1 MRDRTKQRATLTRLP
16 PSGVPGELRG
26 LEYLHKHYGRLPWA
40 DVMAPAIR
48 VARHGF
54 RVTEDLVNYMAA
66 ATAGSVDFLTTD
78 PTWAIDFAPNGT
90 RLALNDTMTRKRYA
104 DTLEAVALKGV
115 DAFYTGAIAN
125 ATITALRKA
134 NGTMTLEDLRNYT
147 VALRKP
153 AQIEYR
159 GFKLTSGS
167 APSSGGVALSVMKTV
182 EGYERFG
189 DPALVNL
196 STHRL
201 DEAIRF
207 GYGEVGIRLL
217 VSFLLFL
224 SPFFFSFLLLFF
236 SPWTEA
242 E

>member
-1 MRDRTKQRATLTRLP
+1 
-16 PSGVPGELRG
+16 
-26 LEYLHKHYGRLPWA
+26 
-40 DVMAPAIR
+40 MAPAIR

-54 RVTEDLVNYMAA
+54 RVTEDLVSYMAA

-104 DTLEAVALKGV
+104 DTLEAIALKGA
-115 DAFYTGAIAN
+115 DAFYKGAIAN
-125 ATITALRKA
+125 ATITALRRA

-153 AQIEYR
+153 TQIEYR

-217 VSFLLFL
+217 VSFHLFL
-224 SPFFFSFLLLFF
+224 SPFLFSFLLFSSLLFPLLFPLLF
-236 SPWTEA
+236 SLLKAPVFWLD
-242 E
+242 